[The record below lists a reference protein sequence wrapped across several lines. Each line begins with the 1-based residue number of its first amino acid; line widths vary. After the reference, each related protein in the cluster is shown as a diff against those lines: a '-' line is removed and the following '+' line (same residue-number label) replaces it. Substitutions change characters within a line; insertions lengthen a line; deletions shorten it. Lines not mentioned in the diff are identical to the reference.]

1 MNWKVFKLKRNKHLI
16 ALALSIGFL
25 LAVSVINASSEAYG
39 EYLDFMRLEE
49 QSDRMFVFP
58 AVD

>member
-1 MNWKVFKLKRNKHLI
+1 MKKNKHLI

-25 LAVSVINASSEAYG
+25 LAVSVINASSGAYG

-49 QSDRMFVFP
+49 QKEQDIRLSGC
-58 AVD
+58 

>member
-1 MNWKVFKLKRNKHLI
+1 VFKLKSNKHLI

-25 LAVSVINASSEAYG
+25 LAVSVINASSGDYG

-49 QSDRMFVFP
+49 QKNRTFVYP

>member
-1 MNWKVFKLKRNKHLI
+1 LKWKVFKLKSNKHLI

-25 LAVSVINASSEAYG
+25 LAVSVINASSGDYG

-49 QSDRMFVFP
+49 QKNRTFVYP